1 MNLDLMSSLSVE
13 TTMETSVPPQTSE
26 SEAVAKLEIQTADP
40 EIKLDDHDTTP
51 SAVTS
56 APTPV
61 IDADSTTVATVVAN
75 DPDGEPAVIKDPTLV
90 VVATPS
96 VESVSSNVIPTAV
109 ATQVA
114 STSSTNKHL
123 QPLDQQQQNM
133 NMAND
138 WDASDI
144 EKKLS
149 ENSSLLSQWSLVLD
163 RNGLYI
169 ALALLNMITNEIDLC
184 LDCPNICP

>member
-1 MNLDLMSSLSVE
+1 
-13 TTMETSVPPQTSE
+13 METSVPPQTSE

-40 EIKLDDHDTTP
+40 EIKLDDHDSTP
-51 SAVTS
+51 SAVIS

-61 IDADSTTVATVVAN
+61 IHADSTTVATVVAN

-90 VVATPS
+90 VIATPS

-109 ATQVA
+109 ATQVV